1 MAYLSRLLLLLF
13 VLLPG
18 LAGAALPV
26 LSGYEYYLGDFSQ
39 KKIFSTD
46 NQYCEAAA
54 YFVANSNGKW
64 KSHTPDCRQLCLLTT
79 PTDYCNVAVN
89 NSRVNYC
96 PANSTKAQIGNGC
109 VCDSGYAEKDGA
121 CVAATTPDAKCAGD
135 FNMSGFGVGNGTL
148 SQTATLKGDVP
159 SGAMCHP
166 YSSPTS
172 GCMVQFRADKVV
184 EMPDGSK
191 QTIGQ
196 YGMYKGPPGEVQG
209 KACDIPAEQPGEGTE
224 VDANCKKSGY
234 AGSESVGGRKVCLD
248 VPDCP
253 GGYGGYVAH
262 LGGEVCIKDQGTNVT
277 KTEKNTETKNKDG
290 STDKVTEKTSCQGK
304 TCTTEKTTT
313 NTPSGGGSST
323 VINSSTVVQSKE
335 DYCKGNSNSAQ
346 CNSTGNGEGDGK
358 GGSFGGSCDG
368 GFTCE
373 GDALQCAQLR
383 EQYKRNCE
391 MMDKDKDANSLTNK
405 ALNGTDDKSAD
416 AMKESAG
423 QVNVGSTFDQSG
435 LGWSHSC
442 PADPRIPLGFG
453 GSNSEFTIPFSRIC
467 GPLGVLSLAG
477 VGITLL
483 GCGVWVLGGKK
494 GS

>member
-1 MAYLSRLLLLLF
+1 MANYFRLIAF
-13 VLLPG
+13 VLLAFIGSSASAAVP
-18 LAGAALPV
+18 LADSYCVNYSDHCTRLGYFPTMSAACSATGASIESEHRKYSVDVSAGTCKL
-26 LSGYEYYLGDFSQ
+26 
-39 KKIFSTD
+39 
-46 NQYCEAAA
+46 
-54 YFVANSNGKW
+54 
-64 KSHTPDCRQLCLLTT
+64 
-79 PTDYCNVAVN
+79 
-89 NSRVNYC
+89 SRVDRPDDFYNFSFNYKSSC
-96 PANSTKAQIGNGC
+96 PANSSPAQIGGGC
-109 VCDSGYAEKDGA
+109 TCSSGYFEQGGQCVSAED
-121 CVAATTPDAKCAGD
+121 PDQKCAGD
-135 FNMSGFGVGNGTL
+135 FNMAGFGVGIGTL
-148 SQTATLKGDVP
+148 TDSVTLKGEVA
-159 SGAMCHP
+159 SGGMCHP

-172 GCMVQFRADKVV
+172 GCMVRFVADKVV
-184 EMPDGSK
+184 QMPDGSK
-191 QTIGQ
+191 QTIGR
-196 YGMYKGPPGEVQG
+196 YGMYSGPGPVQG

-248 VPDCP
+248 APECP
-253 GGYGGYVAH
+253 GGF
-262 LGGEVCIKDQGTNVT
+262 GGEVNGVEVCVKDEGTNIV
-277 KTEKNTETKNKDG
+277 KSEKKSEKKNADG
-290 STDKVTEKTSCQGK
+290 STEQK
-304 TCTTEKTTT
+304 TEKTTCQGKECKT
-313 NTPSGGGSST
+313 ETTTTTTPAGGGSST
-323 VINSSTVVQSKE
+323 TNVTNVSQSKD
-335 DYCKGNSNSAQ
+335 DYCKSNADSAQ
-346 CNSTGNGEGDGK
+346 CKGDSNGDGK
-358 GGSFGGSCDG
+358 DSGGSFGGSCEG

-391 MMDKDKDANSLTNK
+391 MMDKDKDTNSLTNK

-416 AMKESAG
+416 ALKASAG

-494 GS
+494 EG

>member
-1 MAYLSRLLLLLF
+1 MKPESTQYWLKVYDKES
-13 VLLPG
+13 G
-18 LAGAALPV
+18 WKDTLADACKGV
-26 LSGYEYYLGDFSQ
+26 VGGF
-39 KKIFSTD
+39 
-46 NQYCEAAA
+46 
-54 YFVANSNGKW
+54 SNGGFVYYTVTASVPLGSAQCK
-64 KSHTPDCRQLCLLTT
+64 LTINERT
-79 PTDYCNVAVN
+79 ANTNNDYTETKTVSIRTQPA
-89 NSRVNYC
+89 SC
-96 PANSTKAQIGNGC
+96 PANSTKAQLGNGC
-109 VCDSGYAEKDGA
+109 QCDKGYFELGGQCVSAES
-121 CVAATTPDAKCAGD
+121 PDAKCAGD

-148 SQTATLKGDVP
+148 SQTVTLKGEVA
-159 SGAMCHP
+159 SGDMCHP
-166 YSSPTS
+166 HSSPTA
-172 GCMVQFRADKVV
+172 GCTVQFRADKVV

-196 YGMYKGPPGEVQG
+196 YGMYKGPPGAVQG
-209 KACDIPAEQPGEGTE
+209 KACDIPAEQPGEGIE

-248 VPDCP
+248 APDCP

-277 KTEKNTETKNKDG
+277 KTEKKTETKNKDG

-323 VINSSTVVQSKE
+323 VINSSTVVQSKD
-335 DYCKGNSNSAQ
+335 DYCKSNANSAQ
-346 CNSTGNGEGDGK
+346 CNSTGNGEEDGK

-442 PADPRIPLGFG
+442 PADPRIALNFA
-453 GSNSEFTIPFSRIC
+453 GSGAEFSIPFSRIC

-494 GS
+494 ES